1 MSASPFD
8 GILSPLIRQRGVLGC
23 LVVGEADGIV
33 VDSNVQVGIQG
44 NVVAALAAAL
54 YRKARLT
61 SAAAGLSTIGFLQ
74 LEAEK
79 GHICAI
85 GRDGLVLV
93 TLAEPRA
100 HIGRIRGAMLESL
113 SALA

>member
-1 MSASPFD
+1 LSSRTFSTANASAMSRRS
-8 GILSPLIRQRGVLGC
+8 
-23 LVVGEADGIV
+23 
-33 VDSNVQVGIQG
+33 
-44 NVVAALAAAL
+44 
-54 YRKARLT
+54 LT

-113 SALA
+113 SVLA